1 MAPGS
6 SFHAPPPPSLPSG
19 CGALQVP
26 PVVPSTSQS
35 CQTLI
40 GPSLMGSC
48 LSPLTSSAS
57 QSHCSASQSH
67 LSASRCPK
75 VPSRQLPMLPS
86 PSQLSPLSL
95 CIPLSP
101 VHPSRCH
108 SLSPPT
114 LPHPLTPPPP
124 PPIRPLPTAFWLL
137 TRTMASGAAE
147 PQRRSF
153 ETLRVMPVQGRVLHV
168 ELNRPEKR
176 NAMNGAFWRYP
187 PSTPPPPPQTN
198 LTPTPPLPPPSGLF
212 LSAVPAGRWW
222 SASRTSARTRRATPS
237 SSQARGPSSQPVRG
251 GVWDPHICRTH

>member
-6 SFHAPPPPSLPSG
+6 SFHAPPPPSLPSD

-26 PVVPSTSQS
+26 PVVPSTSHS
-35 CQTLI
+35 RQTLI

-48 LSPLTSSAS
+48 LSPLISSAS

-67 LSASRCPK
+67 LSALRCPK

-95 CIPLSP
+95 CIPLPARWLPSLPSP
-101 VHPSRCH
+101 SQQMPFSLPPNSSPS
-108 SLSPPT
+108 PD
-114 LPHPLTPPPP
+114 PPPS
-124 PPIRPLPTAFWLL
+124 PIRPLPTAFWLL

-176 NAMNGAFWRYP
+176 NAMNVAFWRYP

-198 LTPTPPLPPPSGLF
+198 LTPTPPPHPPPASSSALSLQGDGGVLPGHQPGLV
-212 LSAVPAGRWW
+212 VPR
-222 SASRTSARTRRATPS
+222 RRHLRRRAHLLS
-237 SSQARGPSSQPVRG
+237 R
-251 GVWDPHICRTH
+251 